1 MTECIGG
8 NGELDEIAAATPG
21 SPPDVSRR
29 HSTSRAPA
37 KRRKIVRTDKER
49 RRLVHRI
56 DIEAI
61 SDVPGGAG
69 PLRVVDRSIEN
80 LISIGAAGCGEPDV
94 ESVVDTPEVE
104 DRDLLAELGVEA
116 AQHPFGVDLYS
127 MRETDDLADGMHATI
142 GPARYGGA
150 DRSSVMSEGGFE
162 LSLHGPLIGLNG
174 VSTKARAVV
183 RHVEAVRRH
192 G

>member
-8 NGELDEIAAATPG
+8 NGQLDEVPAATPE
-21 SPPDVSRR
+21 SPLDLTRR
-29 HSTSRAPA
+29 HGTGRAPT
-37 KRRKIVRTDKER
+37 KRCEIVCTDKES

-56 DIEAI
+56 DIEPF

-69 PLRVVDRSIEN
+69 LLRIVDRSIEQ
-80 LISIGAAGCGEPDV
+80 LISIGAAGCGEPGV

-104 DRDLLAELGVEA
+104 DRYLFAELRVEA
-116 AQHPFGVDLYS
+116 AQHPLGVDLHS
-127 MRETDDLADGMHATI
+127 MSETDDLAGGVHATI
-142 GPARYGGA
+142 GPARYGSA
-150 DRSSVMSEGGFE
+150 DRSNVMSEGGFE
-162 LSLHGPLIGLNG
+162 LSLHRPLIGLNG